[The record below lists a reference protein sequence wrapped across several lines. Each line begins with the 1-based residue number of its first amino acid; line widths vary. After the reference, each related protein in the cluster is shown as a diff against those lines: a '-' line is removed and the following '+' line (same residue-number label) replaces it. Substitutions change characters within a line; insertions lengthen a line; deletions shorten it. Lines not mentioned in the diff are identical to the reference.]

1 MPLLALDLLA
11 NLGFMTPAS
20 VRSSLKWCHTCGRSF
35 NWRPSMSADWANVKY
50 CSKTCRG
57 KKPHSNNVDQGIER
71 SFLSL
76 LLSRHHDSV
85 VVVEKRK
92 VTCEEVQDYDGGDR
106 STATTISNNGVQWR
120 ERYRR
125 AARRLA
131 NVQLLC
137 DIEHSEKGENAWLP
151 GDGKGKM
158 RVWLKDGKVDDA
170 SKRLLELEDGR
181 HVGQTKYTPRYTHA
195 FIVY

>member
-1 MPLLALDLLA
+1 M
-11 NLGFMTPAS
+11 S
-20 VRSSLKWCHTCGRSF
+20 V
-35 NWRPSMSADWANVKY
+35 DWENVKY

-57 KKPHSNNVDQGIER
+57 KKPYSNNIDQGIER

-76 LLSRHHDSV
+76 LLSRQQLDS

-106 STATTISNNGVQWR
+106 STTTTTTSNNNNGVQWR

-137 DIEHSEKGENAWLP
+137 DIEHSEKGEHAWLP

-170 SKRLLELEDGR
+170 SKRLIELEAG
-181 HVGQTKYTPRYTHA
+181 GM
-195 FIVY
+195 